1 MSYNIKFED
10 RTLRGL
16 RVPEGK
22 ERQEW
27 SDTVVPGLRFRKS
40 DRGHGSF
47 SVVYRVKGQDK
58 QDRRTIGPFPRVSI
72 AQAREEARQDLN
84 AASSGRDP
92 KKLRA
97 APAEPEDRPMTFAEL
112 FELYIERHAR
122 DNIATWYDVQRRVRK
137 DVLPVI
143 GQMPAREVR
152 KRHLHLVI
160 ERLMAGGHA
169 VSARGLLYVIS
180 AVFTWAEGR
189 ELVEYNPVRRFPYPK
204 PAAPPERRSLSDDQ
218 LRALWFTLLEIADQ
232 PVPDQQ
238 EEQSNGRFTTT
249 RDLFALVVLTR
260 LLLGQRTTETV
271 GMRRQDLEAQWWNLP
286 GYIGRRRYT
295 KTGRDHRVP
304 LVPLWSE
311 YVLPRVE
318 RLTAG
323 RPYVFPSDRL
333 QDHHLH
339 AESITAFCSQVS
351 AKVGFPFVARNLRTT
366 FLTSMA
372 RLGVPQEV
380 RRRLVNHSDGS
391 VETIHYNLYDYDAE
405 KWAAALRWDAHLRS
419 IFYGETARVAPSQ
432 AA

>member
-1 MSYNIKFED
+1 M
-10 RTLRGL
+10 
-16 RVPEGK
+16 
-22 ERQEW
+22 
-27 SDTVVPGLRFRKS
+27 
-40 DRGHGSF
+40 
-47 SVVYRVKGQDK
+47 
-58 QDRRTIGPFPRVSI
+58 
-72 AQAREEARQDLN
+72 
-84 AASSGRDP
+84 
-92 KKLRA
+92 
-97 APAEPEDRPMTFAEL
+97 
-112 FELYIERHAR
+112 ERHAR
-122 DNIATWYDVQRRVRK
+122 DHLATWYDVQRRVRK
-137 DVLPVI
+137 DVIPVI
-143 GQMPAREVR
+143 GQMPAGEVR

-160 ERLMAGGHA
+160 DRLVTGGHA
-169 VSARGLLYVIS
+169 VSARGLLYVVS
-180 AVFTWAEGR
+180 AIYTWAEGR

-204 PAAPPERRSLSDDQ
+204 PAAPPQRRSLTDDQ
-218 LRALWFTLLEIADQ
+218 LRALWFALLEIADQ
-232 PVPDQQ
+232 PVPDLQ
-238 EEQSNGRFTTT
+238 EEQRNGRFTTT

-318 RLTAG
+318 RLSAG

-333 QDHHLH
+333 QDQPLH
-339 AESITAFCSQVS
+339 AESIQSFCSRVS

-380 RRRLVNHSDGS
+380 RQRLVNHSDGS

-405 KWAAALRWDAHLRS
+405 KWAAGLRWDAHLRS
-419 IFYGETARVAPSQ
+419 IFSGEAAQ
-432 AA
+432 AGQA